1 MSVDPFNTIGARL
14 TPTKDGILVSET
26 TIKKQEKMQ
35 EMKELEA
42 LKAEEK
48 RTTNGLPKEKAA
60 RLAELEKKYG
70 DAPTDMFK
78 LHQQGVQT
86 NDPLSRFSSIFGK
99 GFAGFNKGA
108 PLE

>member
-1 MSVDPFNTIGARL
+1 MSVDPTSFIGFGVDRL
-14 TPTKDGILVSET
+14 KEQA
-26 TIKKQEKMQ
+26 KYEEKKEKQEYEK
-35 EMKELEA
+35 

-48 RTTNGLPKEKAA
+48 RTTNGLPKELAA

-70 DAPTDMFK
+70 DAPT
-78 LHQQGVQT
+78 HQQRVQT

>member
-1 MSVDPFNTIGARL
+1 MSVDPTSFMGFGVDRL
-14 TPTKDGILVSET
+14 KEQA
-26 TIKKQEKMQ
+26 KYEEKKEKQEYEK
-35 EMKELEA
+35 

-48 RTTNGLPKEKAA
+48 RTTNGLPKELAA